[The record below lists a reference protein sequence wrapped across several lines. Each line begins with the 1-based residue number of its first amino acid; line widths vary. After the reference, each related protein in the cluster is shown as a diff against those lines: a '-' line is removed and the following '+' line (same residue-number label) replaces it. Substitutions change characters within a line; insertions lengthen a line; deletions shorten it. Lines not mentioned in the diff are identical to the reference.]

1 MKKLSLVMALALVIG
16 GITVTSCSSKETR
29 TDEPVISGTTATEQ
43 AAPVAQAEP
52 ANLGSASS
60 GQGR

>member
-1 MKKLSLVMALALVIG
+1 MKKLSLVLAMALVLGTAI
-16 GITVTSCSSKETR
+16 SCSSKEAR
-29 TDEPVISGTTATEQ
+29 TDEPAISGSTGSDTT
-43 AAPVAQAEP
+43 AAPVAS

>member
-1 MKKLSLVMALALVIG
+1 MKKMSLVLAMALVLGTAI
-16 GITVTSCSSKETR
+16 SCSSKETR
-29 TDEPVISGTTATEQ
+29 TDEPVISGSTGGDTTA
-43 AAPVAQAEP
+43 AAPVAS